1 MPVKE
6 VRPLGGGGGGGGS
19 IPRTL
24 SACGR
29 PCHPNGYCCCQT
41 RGFLLLPTPSPTSG
55 FRSLVQA
62 EPERSNQPAQPLR
75 HSRIRPTL
83 GSSGSVSRA
92 SPLSVT
98 EVQWGGGESAGLGPP
113 RLVTVKW
120 VSHIDSSPVVA
131 VSASPGLSA
140 SGTGA
145 EDGHALFLHA
155 VDIKTGAACWRGGGR
170 GGGVDSWTHPLR
182 SQAFEVS
189 SLSFKPFR

>member
-1 MPVKE
+1 MGGPAIQMATVVVKHGGSFCFPPPPQ
-6 VRPLGGGGGGGGS
+6 PLGS
-19 IPRTL
+19 EAWSKPNPNDRTNL
-24 SACGR
+24 R
-29 PCHPNGYCCCQT
+29 
-41 RGFLLLPTPSPTSG
+41 
-55 FRSLVQA
+55 
-62 EPERSNQPAQPLR
+62 QPLR

-92 SPLSVT
+92 SPLSVA

-140 SGTGA
+140 SGTGT

-170 GGGVDSWTHPLR
+170 G
-182 SQAFEVS
+182 
-189 SLSFKPFR
+189 